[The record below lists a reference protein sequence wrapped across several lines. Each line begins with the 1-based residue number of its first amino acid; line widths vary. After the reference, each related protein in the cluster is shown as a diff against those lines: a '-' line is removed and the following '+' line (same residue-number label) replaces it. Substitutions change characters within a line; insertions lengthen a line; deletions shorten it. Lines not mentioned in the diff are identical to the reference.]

1 MSVEDQTIEDRGG
14 QALVS
19 RNERLWALLA
29 HLGGLATTLP
39 VPLIVYVVKKDE
51 SEFVAHQ
58 AREAINFQLSVLMV
72 GLVCA
77 AIVCALPVLVSI
89 VVLFD
94 FLFCLVGAI
103 RAYDGKRY
111 RYPLSFRLVR

>member
-1 MSVEDQTIEDRGG
+1 MAQGEQMVEDREG

-19 RNERLWALLA
+19 RSDRLWALFA
-29 HLGGLATTLP
+29 HLGGLATTVV

-51 SEFVAHQ
+51 SEFVGHQ
-58 AREAINFQLSVLMV
+58 AREAINFQLTVLMV

-94 FLFCLVGAI
+94 FVFCLVGAI
-103 RAYDGKRY
+103 RAHDGKRY
-111 RYPLSFRLVR
+111 RYPLSFRLIR